1 MFVPAWMMNKKYAV
15 LADWAVAFGT
25 LLASAVA
32 LWVGTVGYKR
42 EEWVRRRND
51 SILGAVIIETILE
64 DVRSGLGNM
73 ERKLESISSNGL
85 RQLKGQ
91 GLHLSAASWAGAKT
105 IPDNVFLRIIATGK
119 GVEATG
125 FPPAEIRSRCRLYF
139 VDIKEALSQHM
150 FDNSLKHQLSSDT
163 GGAKNYIAQT
173 KKVVAMLEQTKALLE
188 ENAKRLFPK

>member
-1 MFVPAWMMNKKYAV
+1 MFVPAWMMSQKYAV

-42 EEWVRRRND
+42 EEWERRRSD

-64 DVRSGLGNM
+64 DVRSGLGVM
-73 ERKLESISSNGL
+73 ETRLEGFSRSGLSKL
-85 RQLKGQ
+85 RGQ
-91 GLHLSAASWAGAKT
+91 GLLLSAASWTGTNT

-119 GVEATG
+119 DVEPNG

-139 VDIKEALSQHM
+139 VDIREALSQPM
-150 FDNSLKHQLSSDT
+150 FDSELQRQLSSDA
-163 GGAKNYIAQT
+163 GGAKDYIALT

-188 ENAKRLFPK
+188 ENARRRFPR